1 MVVFMFVEH
10 YHIFVGDLSP
20 DIETHQLREA
30 FAPFGQISYVHI
42 QLPIVNILRDTLVD
56 LNMYFIPEIFVYE
69 CPFLI
74 FNFFC
79 YRSNY

>member
-1 MVVFMFVEH
+1 MVKKVVVQMYVLIHSRVVFFAEH

-42 QLPIVNILRDTLVD
+42 
-56 LNMYFIPEIFVYE
+56 E
-69 CPFLI
+69 
-74 FNFFC
+74 
-79 YRSNY
+79 